1 MYMTCVSFLVGL
13 AGCSDGGSG
22 ADDSAPNASSA
33 AKPRGEAK
41 GFDPPVKFGKAV
53 KLPVDEHV
61 KSWGFAQLGPRLYE
75 RTAAALN
82 AYDTSSGRK
91 LWSSPLGRK
100 DWYTGTAGGV
110 SDNQRIPPVFAQHNG
125 RTDVLFAYADYTKGS
140 GTEVDRTDVYLR
152 AVDADTGK
160 VSWTTRLPEPAK
172 STVSDL
178 EPAVVGA
185 QDGTAVVRV
194 LTSTDD
200 SSEDSES
207 ATTYAVD
214 LNRRQVTW
222 QEEHFAAGALDS
234 GVVIGTQLGEEARF
248 QSLHGWHSDQTDL
261 GLAGRALTDGTPR
274 WKLEGRSSVEIEP
287 VGGGFFA
294 TGLLRDSRTGK
305 TVPGGTDGTLLH
317 CVYDQRSVVVCDS
330 EEAVRGIDARTRKVL
345 WTISADDNSRKKPNL
360 GNAWHGAVYA
370 STDTTSVILDAR
382 TGKDRRPFSG
392 ASPYMLNQ
400 YAAVNIDMVVYPT
413 TG

>member
-1 MYMTCVSFLVGL
+1 MVGL
-13 AGCSDGGSG
+13 TGCSEAGPE
-22 ADDSAPNASSA
+22 ADNSASDASSA
-33 AKPRGEAK
+33 AKPRDEAK
-41 GFDPPVKFGKAV
+41 GFDPPVEFGKAV
-53 KLPVDEHV
+53 KLPVDEQV

-82 AYDTSSGRK
+82 AYDTSSGRR

-110 SDNQRIPPVFAQHNG
+110 SDDQRIPPVFAQHNG
-125 RTDVLFAYADYTKGS
+125 RTEVLFAYADYTKGS

-160 VSWTTRLPEPAK
+160 VSWTTRLPGPGK

-194 LTSTDD
+194 LTSTND

-214 LNRRQVTW
+214 LNRRQVMW
-222 QEEHFAAGALDS
+222 QEERFAAGALDS
-234 GVVIGTQLGEEARF
+234 GVVIGAQLGEEARF
-248 QSLHGWHSDQTDL
+248 QSLLGWHSDQTDL
-261 GLAGRALTDGTPR
+261 GLVGRTLEDGTPL
-274 WKLEGRSSVEIEP
+274 WKQEGRSSAEIEP

-294 TGLLRDSRTGK
+294 TGPLRDSRTGE

-330 EEAVRGIDARTRKVL
+330 EETVRGIDARTRKVL
-345 WTISADDNSRKKPNL
+345 WTISADDSSRKKPRV

-370 STDTTSVILDAR
+370 GTDTTGVILDAR
-382 TGKDRRPFSG
+382 TGKDLRPFSG
-392 ASPYMLNQ
+392 GSPYTINQ
-400 YAAVNIDMVVYPT
+400 YAAVSIDMVVYPA